1 MVEKRGLMKMFVAAA
16 AVDRLVVGRVIEE
29 RAATHE
35 MFLPNGDRAGEVP
48 LGVRRVASDR
58 GLSAQSRRG
67 GRGRM
72 GQSVVLRRCKCSPG
86 SVHNFKMVTVR
97 QS

>member
-29 RAATHE
+29 RAATRE

-48 LGVRRVASDR
+48 VE
-58 GLSAQSRRG
+58 
-67 GRGRM
+67 
-72 GQSVVLRRCKCSPG
+72 SPACG
-86 SVHNFKMVTVR
+86 E
-97 QS
+97 